1 MNHYSSIS
9 SFLPESWHQ
18 QNYNSEDLKPSY
30 LHVCGQDQLTPV
42 GMASKLSIGLTGP
55 RPCPTLPRVA
65 LEALRVVTKSPPI
78 KETKAELLTTPTT
91 KVVGFY

>member
-1 MNHYSSIS
+1 
-9 SFLPESWHQ
+9 
-18 QNYNSEDLKPSY
+18 
-30 LHVCGQDQLTPV
+30 
-42 GMASKLSIGLTGP
+42 MASKLSIGLTGP